1 MLKHA
6 FFTLGL
12 AAMVVPSFA
21 AEWLT
26 DLAAAKEQAAQNGK
40 AILVNF
46 TGSDWCGYC
55 IRMRKDVLEQPEF
68 AAYAADKFVLLEV
81 DLPRAPIPAE
91 VREQRMNLCRKYEV
105 TGFPTIM
112 VLNAAGEVLG
122 GFNGARP
129 DVNAVIPL
137 LDEASERGQQLAH
150 AREYEGVERAKA
162 LFDIYNDF
170 PSNFKAARLALQ
182 QEIAQYDPQDSLGIR
197 EITIADMQMQELMA
211 EVRAHHRNFQK
222 QTEIFNRYLA
232 QAHPL
237 NRNRMLERKRSV
249 VVFPCLNAI
258 LLNAKSVEDIIKGRD
273 YVLKEAETCY
283 PEEIKAEM
291 IESLRNTFAD
301 PEAMFRSIQERR
313 KR

>member
-12 AAMVVPSFA
+12 AAMVMPAFA

-26 DLAAAKEQAAQNGK
+26 DLAAAKEQAAKSGK

-55 IRMRKDVLEQPEF
+55 IRMRRDVLEQPEF

-81 DLPRAPIPAE
+81 DIPRAPIPAE
-91 VREQRMNLCRKYEV
+91 VREQRMQLCRQYEV
-105 TGFPTIM
+105 TGFPTIL
-112 VLNAAGEVLG
+112 VLNPAGEVLG

-129 DVNAVIPL
+129 HITAMIPL
-137 LDEASERGQQLAH
+137 LDEARERGQQLAH
-150 AREYEGVERAKA
+150 AREYEGLERAKA
-162 LFDIYNDF
+162 IFAIYKDF
-170 PSNFKAARLALQ
+170 PSNFKAPRLALQ
-182 QEIAQYDPQDSLGIR
+182 QEIALYDPQDTLGIR
-197 EITIADMQMQELMA
+197 EITAADMQMQELMA

-222 QTEIFNRYLA
+222 QTEIFERYLA

-237 NRNRMLERKRSV
+237 NRDKIMERKRSV
-249 VVFPCLNAI
+249 VIFPCLNAM
-258 LLNAKSVEDIIKGRD
+258 LLNAKSVDDIIKARD
-273 YVLKEAETCY
+273 YVLREAEISY
-283 PEEIKAEM
+283 PDSIKAEM

-301 PEAMFRSIQERR
+301 PEAMFRNIQERL